1 MLRQLLVL
9 LMILMSA
16 ALARDAAPA
25 VAAPPPTDRKWN
37 VIAIVTDDQARWSI
51 GAYGNNDARTP
62 NMDRLAREGAL
73 FANAFVNT
81 PVCSPSRAAFLTGLH
96 GTQVNITDW
105 INMNEASAGVGLPP
119 ETVTWP
125 EVLKEHG
132 YATALIGKWHLGPLP
147 QHDPTKHGYDH
158 FWGFPGG
165 GTEPMDPHVEI
176 DGKVQRLKG
185 PLPDLLTDEAMR
197 WIESNRDKPFALS
210 MHFREPHLPYG
221 PVPAED
227 AAVYKDAELSI
238 PDLKLLDPKVTTDL
252 TRAYCASIHAVDRNL
267 GRLLA
272 RLEDPNLAD
281 STIILFTSDHGYNV
295 GHHVLHG
302 KGNAIWIGGGVHGPK
317 RPNMFESSICVPL
330 LVRWPGVVKG
340 ETRVDQMVT
349 NVDTFASVLGMLG
362 VAPPADVKQHGRD
375 FSPLLRGEA
384 ALDWPT
390 EIFGQ
395 FDLHNGG
402 LAFMRMIR
410 TERWK
415 LVRHHMSNGSNEL
428 YDLNNDPG
436 ERRDRH
442 YDKRVFEVRDGL
454 QKRLT
459 AWQQSIADPIL
470 KLDGNRPIEPGPPV
484 GQ

>member
-1 MLRQLLVL
+1 
-9 LMILMSA
+9 
-16 ALARDAAPA
+16 
-25 VAAPPPTDRKWN
+25 
-37 VIAIVTDDQARWSI
+37 
-51 GAYGNNDARTP
+51 
-62 NMDRLAREGAL
+62 
-73 FANAFVNT
+73 
-81 PVCSPSRAAFLTGLH
+81 
-96 GTQVNITDW
+96 
-105 INMNEASAGVGLPP
+105 
-119 ETVTWP
+119 
-125 EVLKEHG
+125 
-132 YATALIGKWHLGPLP
+132 
-147 QHDPTKHGYDH
+147 
-158 FWGFPGG
+158 
-165 GTEPMDPHVEI
+165 
-176 DGKVQRLKG
+176 
-185 PLPDLLTDEAMR
+185 
-197 WIESNRDKPFALS
+197 
-210 MHFREPHLPYG
+210 
-221 PVPAED
+221 VPAED

-252 TRAYCASIHAVDRNL
+252 TRAYYASIHAVDRNL

-272 RLEDPNLAD
+272 RLEDLNLAD

-395 FDLHNGG
+395 YDLHNGG

-436 ERRDRH
+436 ERRNRY
-442 YDKRVFEVRDGL
+442 YDKSVFDVRDGL

-459 AWQQSIADPIL
+459 AWQRSIADPIL
-470 KLDGNRPIEPGPPV
+470 KLDATRPIEPGPPV